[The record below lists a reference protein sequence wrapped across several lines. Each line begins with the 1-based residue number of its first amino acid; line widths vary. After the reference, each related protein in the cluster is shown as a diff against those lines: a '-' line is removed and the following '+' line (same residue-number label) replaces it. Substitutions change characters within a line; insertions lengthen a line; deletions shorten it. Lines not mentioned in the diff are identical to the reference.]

1 MVRKRGSTGPW
12 EGEIMTETVSGTVT
26 GTGGRGGKRPR
37 KGLKMKRIFTT
48 PGVHPYDEVRWERR
62 DVVMTN
68 WRDGS
73 VNFEQH
79 GVEFPDFWSVNATN
93 IVTSKYFRGA
103 VGTPQRESS
112 LKQLVDRVVGV
123 YTRNGLE
130 NGYFASDE
138 DAEIFDHELKY
149 ALIHQIF
156 SFNSPVWF
164 NVGTRSPQQVSACFI
179 LAVDD
184 TMESILDWYKEE
196 GVIFKGGS
204 GAGVNLSRIRSSKE
218 LLSSGGTA
226 SGPVS
231 FMRGADASA
240 GTIKSG
246 GATRRAAKMVVL
258 DVDHPDIEEFIE
270 TKAREEDKIRALR
283 DAGFDMDLGGKDIVS
298 VQYQNANNSVRVSDE
313 FMRAVEAGGKFGLRA
328 RLTGEVIEEVD
339 ARALF
344 RKMAQAAWECADP
357 GLQYDDTINDWHT
370 CPETGRITASN
381 PCSEYVHLDNSSC
394 NLASINLLKF
404 LRDDDT
410 FDIATFVKIT
420 ELIITAMDISITFA
434 DFPTQKIAETTRAYR
449 QLGIGY
455 ANLGALL
462 MATGHAYDSDG
473 GRAIAAAITSLM
485 TAVSYRRSA
494 ELAGIVGPYDGY
506 QRNAEPHKRVMRKH
520 AAAND
525 DLRTLDDMDKALH
538 AEATRQWQECLKLG
552 EKYGYRNAQASLLAP
567 TGTIGLMMD
576 CDTTGIEP
584 DLALVKFKKLV
595 GGGSMQIVNQ
605 TIPRAL
611 RRLGYPEEQV
621 EAIVEYIAEHG
632 HVVDAPGLRPE
643 HYEVFDCAMGER
655 AIAPMGHVR
664 MMAAVQP
671 FLSGAIS
678 KTVNLPE
685 SATVDDIEEV
695 YLQGWKLGLKALA
708 VYRDNCKVGQPLS
721 AAKKTSDEAPADK
734 EPVVQVV
741 EVPRPTRRRMPA
753 QRPSITTR
761 FTVGGAKGYM
771 TASSYPDDGLGE
783 VFLKMSKQGST
794 LAGVMDAFS
803 VAISIGLQYGVP
815 LETYVQK
822 FVNMRFEPAGMTD
835 DPDVRMAQSVMDYIF
850 RRLALD
856 YLPYEERA
864 ALGIFSAAERAA
876 QQRGEDPAAL
886 QDVDTAA
893 LAQSAPI
900 EQGIEKARTAPE
912 TKPAAEQPAPVAV
925 PEPRRAGAS
934 LESHQG
940 RTADAP
946 LCLTC
951 GTKMRPAGSCYVCEG
966 CGSTSGCS

>member
-1 MVRKRGSTGPW
+1 
-12 EGEIMTETVSGTVT
+12 MTETVSGSAARR
-26 GTGGRGGKRPR
+26 GKGGR
-37 KGLKMKRIFTT
+37 KGLKVERIFTT
-48 PGVHPYDEVRWERR
+48 PGVHPYDEIRWERR

-73 VNFEQH
+73 VNFEQR
-79 GVEFPDFWSVNATN
+79 GVEFPDFWSLNAAN

-103 VGTPQRESS
+103 VGTPVREWS
-112 LKQLVDRVVGV
+112 LKQLVDRVVKMYV
-123 YTRNGLE
+123 DTALE
-130 NGYFASDE
+130 HGYFASE
-138 DAEIFDHELKY
+138 ADAEIFDHELKH
-149 ALIHQIF
+149 ALVHQMF

-179 LAVDD
+179 LSVDD

-204 GAGVNLSRIRSSKE
+204 GAGLNLSRIRSSKE

-258 DVDHPDIEEFIE
+258 DVDHPDVAEFIE
-270 TKAREEDKIRALR
+270 TKAREEEKIRALR
-283 DAGFDMDLGGKDIVS
+283 DAGFDMDLGGRDIAS

-313 FMRAVEAGGKFGLRA
+313 FMHAVEADGDFALRA
-328 RLTGEVIEEVD
+328 RLDGTPVETVKAKE
-339 ARALF
+339 LF
-344 RKMAQAAWECADP
+344 RLMAKAAWGCADP
-357 GLQYDDTINDWHT
+357 GIQYDDTINDWHT
-370 CPETGRITASN
+370 NPESGRITASN
-381 PCSEYVHLDNSSC
+381 PCSEYMSLDNSSC

-404 LRDDDT
+404 LGPDGT
-410 FDIATFVKIT
+410 FDVTRFVQLT
-420 ELIITAMDISITFA
+420 ELIITAMDASISFA
-434 DFPTQKIAETTRAYR
+434 DFPTEKIAETTRDYR

-462 MATGHAYDSDG
+462 MATGHAYDSEG
-473 GRAIAAAITSLM
+473 GRALAAAITSLM
-485 TAVSYRRSA
+485 TGVAYRRSA
-494 ELAGIVGPYDGY
+494 ELSGVVGPYAGY
-506 QRNAEPHKRVMRKH
+506 ARNADAHKRVMRKH

-525 DLRTLDDMDKALH
+525 EVRTFAAMDKAVL
-538 AEATRQWQECLKLG
+538 AAASKEWQDCLKAG
-552 EKYGYRNAQASLLAP
+552 EKHGYRNAQASLLAP

-595 GGGSMQIVNQ
+595 GGGSMQIVNL
-605 TIPRAL
+605 TVPRAL
-611 RRLGYPEEQV
+611 EMLGYQQEQI
-621 EAIVEYIAEHG
+621 EAIVEFIAENG

-655 AIAPMGHVR
+655 AISPMGHVR

-678 KTVNLPE
+678 KTVNMPE
-685 SATVDDIEEV
+685 QAAVEDIEKV
-695 YLQGWKLGLKALA
+695 YFEGWKLGLKALA
-708 VYRDNCKVGQPLS
+708 IYRDNCKVGQPLS
-721 AAKKTSDEAPADK
+721 AAGKKEAAEPEAVPA
-734 EPVVQVV
+734 EVATRPVRKRL
-741 EVPRPTRRRMPA
+741 PK
-753 QRPSITTR
+753 QRPATVTR
-761 FTVGGAKGYM
+761 FSVAGAEGYM

-783 VFLKMSKQGST
+783 VFLKLGKQGST

-803 VAISIGLQYGVP
+803 MAISISLQYGVP
-815 LETYVQK
+815 LETWVEK
-822 FVNMRFEPAGMTD
+822 FTNLRFEPAGMTD
-835 DPDVRMAQSVMDYIF
+835 DPDIRMATSMMDYIF

-856 YLPYEERA
+856 HLPYEVRA
-864 ALGIFSAAERAA
+864 ELGIFTAGERALQA
-876 QQRGEDPAAL
+876 EGKDPAAL
-886 QDVDTAA
+886 HAEDEIEHET
-893 LAQSAPI
+893 LAQSAEITRRAAEPRA
-900 EQGIEKARTAPE
+900 ARSEA
-912 TKPAAEQPAPVAV
+912 PAAE
-925 PEPRRAGAS
+925 PRS
-934 LESHQG
+934 STEVIESRQG

>member
-1 MVRKRGSTGPW
+1 
-12 EGEIMTETVSGTVT
+12 MTETVSGTAA
-26 GTGGRGGKRPR
+26 GAGGRGAKRPR

-79 GVEFPDFWSVNATN
+79 GVEFPASWSVNAAN
-93 IVTSKYFRGA
+93 IVTTKYFRGA

-112 LKQLVDRVVGV
+112 LRQLVDRVVGV
-123 YTRNGLE
+123 YTRTGVE

-138 DAEIFDHELKY
+138 DAEIFDHELKH
-149 ALIHQIF
+149 ALIHQVF

-204 GAGVNLSRIRSSKE
+204 GSGVNLSRIRSSKE

-270 TKAREEDKIRALR
+270 TKAREEDKVRALR

-313 FMRAVEAGGKFGLRA
+313 FMRAVEAGSNFGLRA
-328 RLTGEVIEEVD
+328 RLTGEVIEEVES
-339 ARALF
+339 RSLF

-357 GLQYDDTINDWHT
+357 GVQYDDTINDWHT

-404 LRDDDT
+404 LRDDDS
-410 FDIATFVKIT
+410 FDVANFVKIT

-434 DFPTQKIAETTRAYR
+434 DFPTRKIAETTRAYR

-473 GRAIAAAITSLM
+473 GRAIAAGITSLM

-525 DLRTLDDMDKALH
+525 NLRTLDDMDKGLH
-538 AEATRQWQECLKLG
+538 AEATRQWQECLRTG
-552 EKYGYRNAQASLLAP
+552 EKNGYRNAQASLLAP

-611 RRLGYPEEQV
+611 RRLGYLEEQV

-685 SATVDDIEEV
+685 AATVDDIEQV
-695 YLQGWKLGLKALA
+695 YLEGWRLGLKALA

-721 AAKKTSDEAPADK
+721 IAKKTSEDASEEAAPESK

-741 EVPRPTRRRMPA
+741 EVARPTRRRMPN
-753 QRPSITTR
+753 QRPSTTTR

-815 LETYVQK
+815 LDTYVQK

-856 YLPYEERA
+856 YLPYEDRA
-864 ALGIFSAAERAA
+864 ALGIFSASERAA
-876 QQRGEDPAAL
+876 QQRGEDPAAI

-900 EQGIEKARTAPE
+900 EKRADAP
-912 TKPAAEQPAPVAV
+912 AENHVEPVAA

-946 LCLTC
+946 LCMTC

>member
-1 MVRKRGSTGPW
+1 
-12 EGEIMTETVSGTVT
+12 MTETVSSGSAARR
-26 GTGGRGGKRPR
+26 GKGGR
-37 KGLKMKRIFTT
+37 KGLKVERIFTT
-48 PGVHPYDEVRWERR
+48 PGVHPYDEITWERR

-73 VNFEQH
+73 VNFEQR
-79 GVEFPDFWSVNATN
+79 GVEFPDFWSVNAVN

-103 VGTPQRESS
+103 VGTPQREHS
-112 LKQLVDRVVGV
+112 LKQLIDRVVRMYVTTGV
-123 YTRNGLE
+123 E
-130 NGYFASDE
+130 QGYFASDA
-138 DAEIFDHELKY
+138 DAEIFEHELTH
-149 ALIHQIF
+149 ALAHQMF

-164 NVGTRSPQQVSACFI
+164 NVGTKSPQQVSACFI
-179 LAVDD
+179 LSVDD

-196 GVIFKGGS
+196 GIIFKGGS
-204 GAGVNLSRIRSSKE
+204 GAGLNLSRIRSSKE

-258 DVDHPDIEEFIE
+258 DVDHPDIAEFID

-283 DAGFDMDLGGKDIVS
+283 DAGFDMDLGGRDINS

-313 FMRAVEAGGKFGLRA
+313 FMRAVEGDGEFGLRG
-328 RLTGEVIEEVD
+328 RLSGEVIETI
-339 ARALF
+339 RAKDLF
-344 RKMAQAAWECADP
+344 RRMAKAAWECADP
-357 GLQYDDTINDWHT
+357 GIQYDDTINDWHT
-370 CPETGRITASN
+370 NPETGRITASN
-381 PCSEYVHLDNSSC
+381 PCSEYMSLDNSSC

-404 LRDDDT
+404 LRADDT
-410 FDIATFVKIT
+410 FDVANFVKMT

-434 DFPTQKIAETTRAYR
+434 DFPTEKIGETTRDYR

-462 MATGHAYDSDG
+462 MATGHAYDSEG
-473 GRAIAAAITSLM
+473 GRSLAATITSLM
-485 TAVSYRRSA
+485 TGVAYRRSA
-494 ELAGIVGPYDGY
+494 EIAGVVGPYAGY
-506 QRNAEPHKRVMRKH
+506 ARNADAHKRVMRKH

-525 DLRTLDDMDKALH
+525 EIRTLDDIDKAIH
-538 AEATRQWQECLKLG
+538 TAATKQWQECLRTG
-552 EKYGYRNAQASLLAP
+552 EKNGYRNAQASLLAP

-584 DLALVKFKKLV
+584 DLALMKFKKLV
-595 GGGSMQIVNQ
+595 GGGSMQIVNL
-605 TIPRAL
+605 TVPRAL
-611 RRLGYPEEQV
+611 TRLGYQQEQI

-655 AIAPMGHVR
+655 AISPMGHVR

-678 KTVNLPE
+678 KTVNMPE
-685 SATVDDIEEV
+685 QAAIEDIEKV
-695 YLQGWKLGLKALA
+695 YFEGWKLGLKALA
-708 VYRDNCKVGQPLS
+708 IYRDNCKVGQPLS
-721 AAKKTSDEAPADK
+721 AAGKKEEPKAEPAAVAAP
-734 EPVVQVV
+734 V
-741 EVPRPTRRRMPA
+741 EVRPVRKRLPK
-753 QRPSITTR
+753 QRPAMVTR
-761 FTVGGAKGYM
+761 FSVAGAEGYM

-783 VFLKMSKQGST
+783 VFLKLGKQGST

-803 VAISIGLQYGVP
+803 MAISISLQYGVP
-815 LETYVQK
+815 LETWVEK
-822 FVNMRFEPAGMTD
+822 FTNMRFEPAGMTD
-835 DPDVRMAQSVMDYIF
+835 DPDIRMATSVMDYIF

-856 YLPYEERA
+856 HLDYETRSE
-864 ALGIFSAAERAA
+864 LGILSAAERAMQA
-876 QQRGEDPAAL
+876 NGEDPASLHSSDAE
-886 QDVDTAA
+886 TEREI
-893 LAQSAPI
+893 LAQSAEI
-900 EQGIEKARTAPE
+900 TRA
-912 TKPAAEQPAPVAV
+912 PAAPAPAPTAASN
-925 PEPRRAGAS
+925 PEPAPAPAAPHS
-934 LESHQG
+934 SVEVIESRQG